1 MRLVLVR
8 ACLIAGAPLTI
19 SWGFLS
25 TLLREIGRAFKYA
38 WLDARMEASA
48 ARRYIADPDGE
59 YRNDQETHCK

>member
-8 ACLIAGAPLTI
+8 AALIAGAPLII

-25 TLLREIGRAFKYA
+25 TLLREIRRAFKYA
-38 WLDARMEASA
+38 WLDARLEASA

-59 YRNDQETHCK
+59 YRKGKEMRG